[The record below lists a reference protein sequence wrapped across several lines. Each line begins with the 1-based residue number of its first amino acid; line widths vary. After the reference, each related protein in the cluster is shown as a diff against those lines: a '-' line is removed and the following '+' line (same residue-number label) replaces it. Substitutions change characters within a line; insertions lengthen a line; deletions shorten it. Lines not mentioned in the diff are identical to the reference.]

1 MLTSRWGMESR
12 RARSAF
18 GSDGGGGA
26 WETRGRDL
34 GFRRC
39 CAWWTVILGVRAVGE
54 HVAFIQG
61 AERLALGTAADRWVS
76 DGRCV

>member
-1 MLTSRWGMESR
+1 MESR

-18 GSDGGGGA
+18 GSGGGT
-26 WETRGRDL
+26 WETRGHDL

-39 CAWWTVILGVRAVGE
+39 CARWTVILGVRAVGE

-61 AERLALGTAADRWVS
+61 MERLVLGTAADRWVS
-76 DGRCV
+76 DGRCA